1 MIENNVQKKIYIDEK
16 FKTALIFDGRIR
28 DIIYYDEENILK
40 NIYLGRVTRIIKS
53 MNAAFIDVGLKDNV
67 YLNLDD
73 EKENIKENQTLI
85 IQIKKT
91 GEDKGPRGTR
101 EISIPGK
108 SLVYFPKNNFVKY
121 SKKLS
126 KEKKEELKKIS
137 LEGIVYRTEA
147 QNFSK
152 EEIKAE
158 YENLK
163 EKAEKILGEEKFL
176 PVPRLLYREDILDRF
191 IHEHPY
197 DIVTN
202 SKNIEKAYK
211 NLRKV
216 EFEKNYSIKYNPQI
230 NKDYLKLFERI
241 VHINDGSNIYI
252 DYTEAMTVIDVNSSQ
267 STDFKNFEDLAYKI
281 NLKAIEEIA
290 LQIKLRNISGI
301 IMIDLINMK
310 DEKNRQDILKKMEE
324 EFIKNDISLN
334 IHGYTSLGICEL
346 SRRNQGLL
354 LKNKL

>member
-1 MIENNVQKKIYIDEK
+1 MIENNLKTKLYIDEK
-16 FKTALIFDGRIR
+16 LKTALIFDGRIR

-40 NIYLGRVTRIIKS
+40 NIYLGRVNRIIKS
-53 MNAAFIDVGLKDNV
+53 MNAAFVDVGLKDNV

-101 EISIPGK
+101 EISLPGR
-108 SLVYFPKNNFVKY
+108 SIVYFPKNKFVKY

-126 KEKKEELKKIS
+126 KEKKEELEKIS
-137 LEGIVYRTEA
+137 LKGVVYRTEA

-152 EEIKAE
+152 EEIKKE
-158 YENLK
+158 YEELK
-163 EKAEKILGEEKFL
+163 EKAEKIFL

-202 SKNIEKAYK
+202 SKNIEKTYK
-211 NLRKV
+211 DLRKV
-216 EFEKNYSIKYNPQI
+216 ELEKNYSIKYNPQI
-230 NKDYLKLFERI
+230 NKDYLKLFNRI

-310 DEKNRQDILKKMEE
+310 EEKNRQDILKKMEG

-346 SRRNQGLL
+346 SRKNQGLL